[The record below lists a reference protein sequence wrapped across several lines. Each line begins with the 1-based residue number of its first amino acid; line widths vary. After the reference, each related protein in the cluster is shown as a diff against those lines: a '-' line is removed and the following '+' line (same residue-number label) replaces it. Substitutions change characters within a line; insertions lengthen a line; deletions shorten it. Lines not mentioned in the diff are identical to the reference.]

1 LNLLID
7 THILL
12 WQLHD
17 DPRFRKRWREILDD
31 TEREVFVSE
40 VSLWEIAIKVRAGR
54 LDVKLSDV
62 ERAVDRLGYRWLA
75 LTRAHLRRLM
85 TLPVIHRDPYDH
97 LLLAQADSEDL
108 LLLTQDEEMSRYGV
122 ATFI

>member
-1 LNLLID
+1 MNLLVD

-17 DPRFRKRWREILDD
+17 DPRFRKRWREILED

-54 LDVKLSDV
+54 LEVKLSDV
-62 ERAVDRLGYRWLA
+62 ERAVDRLGYLWLA
-75 LTRAHLRRLM
+75 LTRTHLRTLM

-97 LLLAQADSEDL
+97 LLLAQADSEGL
-108 LLLTQDEEMSRYGV
+108 LLLTHDDEMTRYGV
-122 ATFI
+122 ATFT

>member
-62 ERAVDRLGYRWLA
+62 ERAVDRLGYRWLV

>member
-1 LNLLID
+1 LNLLLD

-17 DPRFRKRWREILDD
+17 DPRFRERWREILED

-40 VSLWEIAIKVRAGR
+40 VSLWEIAIKVRTGR
-54 LDVKLSDV
+54 LELKLSDV
-62 ERAVDRLGYRWLA
+62 ERAVDRLGYRWLPLA
-75 LTRAHLRRLM
+75 RSHLRKLM

-97 LLLAQADSEDL
+97 LLLAQADSEGL
-108 LLLTQDEEMSRYGV
+108 LLLTQDEEMTRYGV
-122 ATFI
+122 ATFT

>member
-75 LTRAHLRRLM
+75 LTRGHLRKLM

-97 LLLAQADSEDL
+97 LLLAQADSEEL

-122 ATFI
+122 ATFT